1 MASLSRDSSGN
12 YTIQVVCKDGKRR
25 SIRLGSVNKKTA
37 SEVKLKVE
45 HLNALHVSG
54 LPMDTETA
62 SWVAKIGDDLAA
74 KLAAVGLIPE
84 RTSAMLGQFLDD
96 YLQRRKSD
104 SKGATCTHLQTVCND
119 LRRYFGESQS
129 LRGITVGHADEFRTH
144 YLTRAPK
151 LAAATAARRLTA
163 VRTIFKHALR
173 MKLIDSNPFHG
184 VIVRSVNPPERK
196 AYISKADTERI
207 LSACNP
213 TWRIIVA
220 LSRYAGLRNPSE
232 VLSLKWEHVNFET
245 GRMTVPSCKTEHLPG
260 KAYRVVPIFPELRPY
275 LDDAFEIAGEGEV
288 YVVGGTQGD
297 GYREAAN
304 KPSGWENINLRTQ
317 FLKIIRRAG
326 LQPWPR
332 LFHNLRASCETDLM
346 AAHPIHV
353 VTSWLG
359 NTPTVALKHYLQ
371 VLDTDFEKAIQKAE
385 TGGAESGAVVV
396 QNAVQSGTANDGQ
409 KMTKTPET
417 LTDKDFRRL
426 ESSSGSSCPNGSL
439 GVTGLEPVT
448 PTMSMWYSSQLS

>member
-297 GYREAAN
+297 GYREAAD
-304 KPSGWENINLRTQ
+304 SAEGWKTCNLRTT
-317 FLKIIRRAG
+317 FEKLIYRVG
-326 LQPWPR
+326 LEPWPR

-346 AAHPIHV
+346 QNHPIHV
-353 VTSWLG
+353 VTAWIG
-359 NTPTVALKHYLQ
+359 NTPKIALGHYLQ
-371 VLDTDFEKAIQKAE
+371 TLDGDFEKAVHGVG
-385 TGGAESGAVVV
+385 TSGAESGAVVV
-396 QNAVQSGTANDGQ
+396 QNAVQSGTAYECQN
-409 KMTKTPET
+409 MTEMRNHIENKHSRHP
-417 LTDKDFRRL
+417 LA
-426 ESSSGSSCPNGSL
+426 SNVHCCHNVQVGPV
-439 GVTGLEPVT
+439 GVEPTSKV
-448 PTMSMWYSSQLS
+448 L